1 VKLGKFGV
9 ILAGVLLAG
18 CAPQFIDIPARK
30 PIPLWVERDAIEM
43 HTAIATNEQ
52 KEIVL
57 SNVTKDQRLSPDERV
72 LWVSNVDIRNSRLQ
86 RSAERIANDNSE
98 SNSKQIAAQANIV
111 ETNTFSIVGSQ
122 LSVKGQ
128 LALNSFKG
136 KETSRYYV
144 EFLNDGPLTEER
156 VEQMMSAWKDL
167 ASLLKA
173 RGLNASNVVMGG
185 AKYDQSVNAIV
196 LIKVGK

>member
-1 VKLGKFGV
+1 MKLGKFGV

-52 KEIVL
+52 TEIVL

-98 SNSKQIAAQANIV
+98 SNAKQIAAQSNIV

-128 LALNSFKG
+128 LALNSFKA

>member
-1 VKLGKFGV
+1 MKLGKLGV

-18 CAPQFIDIPARK
+18 CAPQFIDIPTRK

-72 LWVSNVDIRNSRLQ
+72 VWVSNVDIKTSRLQ
-86 RSAERIANDNSE
+86 RSAERIANDNAE
-98 SNSKQIAAQANIV
+98 SNVKQIASQSAIV

-128 LALNSFKG
+128 LALNAFKG

-144 EFLNDGPLTEER
+144 EFLNDGPMTEER
-156 VEQMMSAWKDL
+156 VEQMMGAWKDL
-167 ASLLKA
+167 AASLKV
-173 RGLNASNVVMGG
+173 RGLNTANVVMGG